1 MILPYE
7 TVTIKFIREDHS
19 ENEPKEDTHIIF
31 QRTCQ
36 DVQCRQGTNGRDTAI
51 STIPKKDQ
59 ADEKNNSKKDRE
71 VRTQIP

>member
-1 MILPYE
+1 MVLPYE

-19 ENEPKEDTHIIF
+19 ENEPKGDTHIIF

-36 DVQCRQGTNGRDTAI
+36 DVAN

-59 ADEKNNSKKDRE
+59 TNEKNNYKDNRK
-71 VRTQIP
+71 VLTQIPSGM

>member
-1 MILPYE
+1 MILPYQ

-31 QRTCQ
+31 QRTC
-36 DVQCRQGTNGRDTAI
+36 RDTAN

-59 ADEKNNSKKDRE
+59 ANEKKNSTEDRE

>member
-19 ENEPKEDTHIIF
+19 EDEPKGDTHIIF

-36 DVQCRQGTNGRDTAI
+36 DVAN

-59 ADEKNNSKKDRE
+59 TNEKNNYKDNRKI
-71 VRTQIP
+71 RTQIPSGL

>member
-19 ENEPKEDTHIIF
+19 ENEPKGDTHIIF

-36 DVQCRQGTNGRDTAI
+36 DVANP
-51 STIPKKDQ
+51 TIPKKNQ
-59 ADEKNNSKKDRE
+59 TNEKNNYKDNRKI
-71 VRTQIP
+71 RTQIPSGL

>member
-7 TVTIKFIREDHS
+7 TVTIKVIREDHS
-19 ENEPKEDTHIIF
+19 ENEPKGDTHIIF

-36 DVQCRQGTNGRDTAI
+36 DVAN

-59 ADEKNNSKKDRE
+59 TNEKNNYKEDHSH
-71 VRTQIP
+71 RTQIPSGL

>member
-19 ENEPKEDTHIIF
+19 ENEPKGDTHIIF

-36 DVQCRQGTNGRDTAI
+36 DVAN

-59 ADEKNNSKKDRE
+59 TNEKNNYKDNRK

>member
-19 ENEPKEDTHIIF
+19 ENEPKGDTHIIF
-31 QRTCQ
+31 KRTCQ
-36 DVQCRQGTNGRDTAI
+36 DVAN

-59 ADEKNNSKKDRE
+59 TNEKNNF
-71 VRTQIP
+71 

>member
-7 TVTIKFIREDHS
+7 TVTSKFIREDHS
-19 ENEPKEDTHIIF
+19 ENEPKGDTHIIF

-36 DVQCRQGTNGRDTAI
+36 DVAN

-59 ADEKNNSKKDRE
+59 TNEKNNYKDNRK